1 MRLQLRS
8 IVAAVAMICGIA
20 AGQNACAV
28 DILTPAGLNPGDT
41 FRFIFVS
48 TSSIGYS
55 NNNFSGIDATLASD
69 ASGYTYNGQ
78 SISWSAIVSQTGI
91 NARDR
96 VGGFNTNVPV
106 YLVTGDKVANDLTTS
121 GNGLWSGSLLRAV
134 NAGIAGNTI
143 NNNMITGTNASGTV
157 GFPMGASAAT
167 YGVSSNSGGGW
178 LNSGYSAHGSGGPFR
193 VYGISSNLTA
203 VAVPEPSTYALATI
217 ATGVMAFVARRRKAK
232 RA

>member
-1 MRLQLRS
+1 MRLQLRLL
-8 IVAAVAMICGIA
+8 VAAVAMICGIA
-20 AGQNACAV
+20 AGQNARAV

-48 TSSIGYS
+48 SSSVGS
-55 NNNFSGIDATLASD
+55 NNTNFSSIDATLASD
-69 ASGYTYNGQ
+69 ASGYTYSGQ
-78 SISWSAIVSQTGI
+78 SISWSAIVSKVGT

-106 YLVTGDKVANDLTTS
+106 YLVTGDKVANNLTTS

-134 NAGIAGNTI
+134 NVGIAGNTI
-143 NNNMITGTNASGTV
+143 NGSIITGTFASGTV
-157 GFPMGASAAT
+157 GAGLGSTGPT
-167 YGVSSNSGGGW
+167 IGVSSSSGGTW
-178 LNSGYSAHGSGGPFR
+178 LDNGPTFGGSFR

-203 VAVPEPSTYALATI
+203 VAVPEPSTYALGAI
-217 ATGVMAFVARRRKAK
+217 ATGVMAWVARRRKAR